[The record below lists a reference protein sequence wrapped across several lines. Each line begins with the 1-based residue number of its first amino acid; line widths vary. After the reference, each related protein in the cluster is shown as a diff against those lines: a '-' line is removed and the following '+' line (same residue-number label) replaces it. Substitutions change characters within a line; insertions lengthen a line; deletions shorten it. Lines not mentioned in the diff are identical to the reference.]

1 MLPAA
6 AGGSCLEDT
15 GILQRECRRE
25 NTMCYYTTPK
35 DNAAFERCIDMMSRW
50 ILKYGPDMLET
61 IEQEEMRD
69 IHCADAD
76 HVL

>member
-1 MLPAA
+1 
-6 AGGSCLEDT
+6 
-15 GILQRECRRE
+15 
-25 NTMCYYTTPK
+25 MCYYTTPK